1 MVQIP
6 LQSWPLP
13 LPKDVTR
20 KIPEV
25 SRLVGLSSTQREFIP
40 MRVETPMQVWQRHGL
55 TALEGALH
63 SIISALMK

>member
-25 SRLVGLSSTQREFIP
+25 SRLVSLSSVQSEFK
-40 MRVETPMQVWQRHGL
+40 RGWRLMQVWQRHGL
-55 TALEGALH
+55 TALEGVLH